1 MCSCVLVFWC
11 ILCCWMAVVRAVNER
26 VWHYDQNIVQIFNQ
40 NRGEQQQKNAGKTS
54 TKIIMDACKQTYLCV
69 PYICF
74 TVSICCAAVAAFSH
88 IYHHMPFPLSSV
100 NIWIHQKKIV
110 FFCANWNETTRNETI
125 CQWISHGK
133 VNENEK
139 TDPIGKIAFHRSI
152 CVNSTRCDFFRIVG
166 YFFFHQHRVG
176 ESRKMFSTKLDHF
189 ISTMTKFTDFALVRW
204 VHACVWV

>member
-74 TVSICCAAVAAFSH
+74 TVSIRCAAVAAFSH

-100 NIWIHQKKIV
+100 NIWIHQ
-110 FFCANWNETTRNETI
+110 
-125 CQWISHGK
+125 
-133 VNENEK
+133 

-166 YFFFHQHRVG
+166 YFFFINIELEKVVKCSAPNWIILFQ
-176 ESRKMFSTKLDHF
+176 
-189 ISTMTKFTDFALVRW
+189 RW
-204 VHACVWV
+204 QNSPILLSFDGCTRACVWV

>member
-1 MCSCVLVFWC
+1 
-11 ILCCWMAVVRAVNER
+11 
-26 VWHYDQNIVQIFNQ
+26 
-40 NRGEQQQKNAGKTS
+40 
-54 TKIIMDACKQTYLCV
+54 MDACKQTYLCV

-74 TVSICCAAVAAFSH
+74 TVSIRCAAVAAFSH

-166 YFFFHQHRVG
+166 YFFFINIELEKVVKCLAPNWIILFQ
-176 ESRKMFSTKLDHF
+176 
-189 ISTMTKFTDFALVRW
+189 RW
-204 VHACVWV
+204 RNSPILLSFDGCTRACVWV

>member
-74 TVSICCAAVAAFSH
+74 TVSIRCAAVAAFSH

-100 NIWIHQKKIV
+100 NIWIHRKKIV
-110 FFCANWNETTRNETI
+110 FFCANWNETTRNETKRNDMPMNI
-125 CQWISHGK
+125 TRQSKRKRKNWS
-133 VNENEK
+133 NRQ
-139 TDPIGKIAFHRSI
+139 DSI
-152 CVNSTRCDFFRIVG
+152 PSIDMRQ
-166 YFFFHQHRVG
+166 FHQ
-176 ESRKMFSTKLDHF
+176 MWFL
-189 ISTMTKFTDFALVRW
+189 
-204 VHACVWV
+204 